1 MKNEFATLI
10 STVCKA
16 ASNFI
21 EKAGSRKFIL
31 MIIATH
37 AMYYGL
43 LPSQYWMILAMA
55 WQGLQGGQDL
65 VKELKNKQSI
75 GLMAESV
82 DAGDLTR
89 FNKVNS

>member
-1 MKNEFATLI
+1 MTKELSMLLSAA
-10 STVCKA
+10 CKA
-16 ASNFI
+16 FSNFI

-65 VKELKNKQSI
+65 VKE
-75 GLMAESV
+75 
-82 DAGDLTR
+82 
-89 FNKVNS
+89 FKVNNPSA